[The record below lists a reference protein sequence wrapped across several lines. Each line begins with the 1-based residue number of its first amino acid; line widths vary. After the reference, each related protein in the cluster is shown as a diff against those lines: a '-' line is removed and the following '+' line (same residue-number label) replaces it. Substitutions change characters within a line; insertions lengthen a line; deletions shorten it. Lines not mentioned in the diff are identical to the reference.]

1 MKKLYFICFALLVAT
16 QAFSQAIV
24 NCVIKT
30 SLGDIEIELYAEEA
44 PATVT
49 NFLKYVDSGMY
60 LNSSFYRVCT
70 PENEAERD
78 VKIEVI
84 QGGNVDRSKAFDAIQ
99 LETTKETGLLHEDGM
114 LSMARTAQLHSA
126 TSHFF
131 VCVGPQPE
139 LDFGGKRSAD
149 GQGFAAFGK
158 VTKGMDIVRKIQSG
172 ENNSRQRLTEAIAIL
187 SIERATGKN

>member
-1 MKKLYFICFALLVAT
+1 MKKLYFIFFSLLVST
-16 QAFSQAIV
+16 QAFSQSIV
-24 NCVIKT
+24 NCLIKT
-30 SLGDIEIELYAEEA
+30 SLGNIEIELYAEKA
-44 PATVT
+44 PVTVT
-49 NFLKYVDSGMY
+49 NFLKYVDASMY
-60 LNSSFYRVCT
+60 QNSSFYRVCT

-84 QGGNVDRSKAFDAIQ
+84 QGGNVDRSKAFEAIQ
-99 LETTKETGLLHEDGM
+99 LETTKETGLQHQDGM

-131 VCVGPQPE
+131 ICVGAQPA
-139 LDFGGKRSAD
+139 LDFGGKRNTD

-172 ENNSRQRLTEAIAIL
+172 ENNSRQRLTEAITIF
-187 SIERATGKN
+187 SIERASDKN